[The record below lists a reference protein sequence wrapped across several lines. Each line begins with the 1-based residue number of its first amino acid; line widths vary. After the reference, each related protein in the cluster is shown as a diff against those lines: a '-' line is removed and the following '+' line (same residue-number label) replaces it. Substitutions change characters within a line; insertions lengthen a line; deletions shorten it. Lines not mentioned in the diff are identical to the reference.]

1 MNISRNILYNLFL
14 VVKGFADT
22 HEMIKIHAQKFCNYI
37 VGIYI
42 IISVQMK
49 IKTYHIMD
57 IGVRAN
63 TAKKTVKLISHVAR
77 DNFAAI
83 YNIQRNFDMERCYLM
98 VA

>member
-1 MNISRNILYNLFL
+1 
-14 VVKGFADT
+14 
-22 HEMIKIHAQKFCNYI
+22 
-37 VGIYI
+37 
-42 IISVQMK
+42 MK
-49 IKTYHIMD
+49 IKTDHIMA
-57 IGVRAN
+57 IGVRANIN